1 MFVKRNVGSGTVD
14 ELMGSLINATEM
26 FHAQQQIDIRDEEE
40 REARERVKREQDE
53 AYELSLI
60 ADRAKEENKRAI
72 EQQKLNTENEKKE
85 EELRA
90 GVIAC
95 VVCFAL
101 Y

>member
-1 MFVKRNVGSGTVD
+1 
-14 ELMGSLINATEM
+14 MGSLINATEM

>member
-1 MFVKRNVGSGTVD
+1 LFVKRNVGSGTVD